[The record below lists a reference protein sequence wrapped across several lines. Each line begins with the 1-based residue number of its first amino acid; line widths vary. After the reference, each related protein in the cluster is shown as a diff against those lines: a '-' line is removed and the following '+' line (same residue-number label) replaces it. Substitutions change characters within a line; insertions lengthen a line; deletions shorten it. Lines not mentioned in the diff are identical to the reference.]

1 MKFAARLEP
10 IKPSA
15 TLAVTTKA
23 KALKAAGHDVLNFA
37 AGEPDFATPDFIIEA
52 MVESAKNGATRYL
65 PAVGL
70 PALRTSVAK
79 MFTNLYGVDFIQENV
94 AITCG
99 GKQGLY
105 NLFQLLVDPGDEVIV
120 PAPFWVSYPAQIQL
134 AGGKAVIVP
143 TQPDEGFRLDVA
155 DVAAAITAK
164 TIGLVINSPSN
175 PTGTVYDEET
185 LLGVAELAVK
195 HDLWIITDDIYS
207 FIRYGTGPFINIL
220 RLRPDLKERIF
231 VLHGASKTYSMTGWR
246 IGFVGAP
253 ANVIK
258 KLGTLQGQS
267 TSNATAFAQHGA
279 LAAVESD
286 HGFLDAWLAAY
297 DDRRKRITSLL
308 NALPGVRCQIPDGAF
323 YVFPDMRQLIG
334 KSFRGDTIK
343 DDLHLAQL
351 VLEHQLVALVPGSP
365 FGAPGFVRL
374 SYACSME
381 DIEKGLARLA
391 QFVAELR

>member
-1 MKFAARLEP
+1 LKFAARLDP

-15 TLAVTTKA
+15 TLAVSSKA
-23 KALKAAGHDVLNFA
+23 KALKAAGHDVLSFA
-37 AGEPDFATPDFIIEA
+37 AGEPDFPTPDFIVDA
-52 MVESAKNGATRYL
+52 MVNAARRGVTRYL
-65 PAVGL
+65 PTVGL
-70 PALRTSVAK
+70 PALRASVAK
-79 MFTNLYGVDFIQENV
+79 MFTNLYGVDFTQENV

-105 NLFQLLVDPGDEVIV
+105 NLFQILVDPADEVIV

-134 AGGKAVIVP
+134 AQGQPVIVP
-143 TQPDEGFRLDVA
+143 TEPDEGFRLDPA
-155 DVAAAITAK
+155 DVAAAITPK
-164 TIGLVINSPSN
+164 TVGIVINSPSN
-175 PTGTVYDEET
+175 PTGAIYDEES

-207 FIRYGTGPFINIL
+207 FVRYGGGSFINVL
-220 RLRPDLKERIF
+220 KLRPDLKERIF
-231 VLHGASKTYSMTGWR
+231 VIHGASKTYSMTGWR

-253 ANVIK
+253 AGVIK

-286 HGFLDAWLAAY
+286 HAFLDAWLAAY
-297 DDRRKRITSLL
+297 DGRRKRMTSML
-308 NALPGVRCQIPDGAF
+308 NALPGVRCHLPEGAF
-323 YVFPDMRQLIG
+323 YVFPDMRQVIG
-334 KSFRGDTIK
+334 KSFRGETIT
-343 DDLHLAQL
+343 DDLHLAHL
-351 VLEHQLVALVPGSP
+351 VLEHQLVALIPGSA

-381 DIEKGLARLA
+381 NIEKGLARLA
-391 QFVAELR
+391 QFVAELS